1 MFTQMRFLLQTHR
14 ALVNDTFHQRETM
27 PDRLSMTVRQ
37 VLEHATIRSAQ
48 CIGLDRQI
56 NSLTPG
62 KQADLMLLRKID
74 INMRAAADPVASIV
88 LHAGVSLWSLLSA
101 RRIPIPMARRRFHSL
116 SMSGGWTAPLGKML
130 LIRNRSKQ
138 TACRAMELV
147 GKAANATI
155 EPQPAICLL
164 KSDRGHRVYTEI
176 EDRFLPQGDSP
187 RAMNGAPQRP
197 QNARRSR

>member
-1 MFTQMRFLLQTHR
+1 MHWTRPTNRFVNPGQASR
-14 ALVNDTFHQRETM
+14 PNALAQDRYQHEGCCGSSGVNRVACW
-27 PDRLSMTVRQ
+27 RILV
-37 VLEHATIRSAQ
+37 V
-48 CIGLDRQI
+48 
-56 NSLTPG
+56 
-62 KQADLMLLRKID
+62 
-74 INMRAAADPVASIV
+74 AA
-88 LHAGVSLWSLLSA
+88 VSSP
-101 RRIPIPMARRRFHSL
+101 RPYPHARRRFHSL

>member
-1 MFTQMRFLLQTHR
+1 MAIAISATLRPLSFLFDS
-14 ALVNDTFHQRETM
+14 LVSRTGI
-27 PDRLSMTVRQ
+27 
-37 VLEHATIRSAQ
+37 A
-48 CIGLDRQI
+48 C
-56 NSLTPG
+56 
-62 KQADLMLLRKID
+62 LLVV
-74 INMRAAADPVASIV
+74 AA
-88 LHAGVSLWSLLSA
+88 VSS
-101 RRIPIPMARRRFHSL
+101 PHPNPHARRRFQSL

-187 RAMNGAPQRP
+187 RAVNGAPQ
-197 QNARRSR
+197 ATECKAVALTT